1 MHFNTSSMVAFKE
14 SNGRRSK
21 ILDFIVVNIQKSSN
35 FLQKMQ
41 LLVFGY
47 IQLFTNLLRT
57 DNETKSVKT
66 IYN

>member
-1 MHFNTSSMVAFKE
+1 MHFNTSFMIAFKE
-14 SNGRRSK
+14 SNGRRLK

-57 DNETKSVKT
+57 DNETKNVKT
-66 IYN
+66 VYN

>member
-57 DNETKSVKT
+57 DDETKSMKT